1 VGGEGKGGKTMIG
14 IGVQM
19 GGPEQKDAPIKKAL
33 MSAMGIAERVRGPD
47 FRGGDEAWVNPIFIV
62 PGSLLK
68 PEFEGYELGHFS
80 KREKGLVVQIAV
92 PDPVAKGEGIVEFI
106 GESLREAMRLAAS
119 FFASKGISFSTL
131 KAEKIILAIEAGLEG
146 TSASAR

>member
-1 VGGEGKGGKTMIG
+1 MIG

-33 MSAMGIAERVRGPD
+33 TSAMGIAERVRDPD
-47 FRGGDEAWVNPIFIV
+47 FRSGDEAWVNPIFIV

-92 PDPVAKGEGIVEFI
+92 PEPVAKGEGIVEFI
-106 GESLREAMRLAAS
+106 GESLREVIRLAAS
-119 FFASKGISFSTL
+119 FFASNGISFSTL
-131 KAEKIILAIEAGLEG
+131 KAEKVVRAIESGVEEVM
-146 TSASAR
+146 AR